1 MVKKVAY
8 ICVMNNAQNNTAM
21 VTATDIIRE
30 GRAKTAKV
38 YREFL
43 ATLEAKPVKTTAD
56 NINIQVTR
64 DWLAEYNQWGSQFET
79 TAAH

>member
-1 MVKKVAY
+1 
-8 ICVMNNAQNNTAM
+8 MNNAQNNTAM

-56 NINIQVTR
+56 NINIEITR
-64 DWLAEYNQWGSQFET
+64 DWLAQYDQWALQFET